1 MTEQQKKKNKKKT
14 KTALMATTA
23 AASLIVNNT
32 YDTVSDVINTEHQE
46 DNIREFE
53 QQREL
58 SLKEKIANSLNSI
71 PLVLRMLIL
80 VPLWFIGYGLML
92 LINPLLTLLSGIAND
107 LLCFAILLGVV
118 LLIILIAGKFIF
130 PDLPLKERFNKKT
143 IFWSAVS
150 VAVIIVLDK
159 IASHY
164 SEEYYRYSYMT
175 RYIASMTLTVGWA
188 IIIAVK
194 IGRKP
199 RRTVVTA
206 STDKYTVT
214 ETN

>member
-1 MTEQQKKKNKKKT
+1 MTEEKKKKNKKKT

-32 YDTVSDVINTEHQE
+32 YDTVSDIINTEHQE

-53 QQREL
+53 QQRDL
-58 SLKEKIANSLNSI
+58 TLKEKTASTLNSI
-71 PLVLRMLIL
+71 PLIFRMLIL
-80 VPLWFIGYGLML
+80 VPLWLVGYGLMFV
-92 LINPLLTLLSGIAND
+92 INPVITLLSGIAND
-107 LLCFAILLGVV
+107 LICFAILLGVV
-118 LLIILIAGKFIF
+118 LLIILVAGKFIF
-130 PDLPLKERFNKKT
+130 PDLPLKERFNKRT

-150 VAVIIVLDK
+150 IALIILIDK
-159 IASHY
+159 IAGHY
-164 SEEYYRYSYMT
+164 SEEYYHYSYMA
-175 RYIASMTLTVGWA
+175 RYIASMTLTIGWA
-188 IIIAVK
+188 IILAIK

-206 STDKYTVT
+206 STDKYSVT